1 MSYISIYIHCVW
13 GTKHRD
19 PIFLTSKQ
27 RKSIFQHIYEVAHRK
42 GIIIDT
48 IGGWQEHI
56 HCLIALNA
64 MQPVGD
70 VVRQLKGES
79 SHWYNSLGKGHLV
92 WQEEYFAA
100 SVSASR
106 LDVVRDYIRNQ
117 EEHHRHKTF
126 AEEYAMFLKGLG
138 LKP

>member
-1 MSYISIYIHCVW
+1 
-13 GTKHRD
+13 
-19 PIFLTSKQ
+19 
-27 RKSIFQHIYEVAHRK
+27 
-42 GIIIDT
+42 
-48 IGGWQEHI
+48 
-56 HCLIALNA
+56 

-79 SHWYNSLGKGHLV
+79 SHWYNSLRKGHLV

-138 LKP
+138 LKPWLLGCPLIPALKCRAMHNPAIHRRVG